1 MYVATGALADGK
13 RLQLKDLEGRN
24 MSQSSFD
31 QKDERRI
38 ISRRAVV
45 MGGLSTAA
53 AAAATFMASRSGT
66 TAVTPMDVKGPRM
79 HRAPAPKPSSTEEV
93 SE

>member
-1 MYVATGALADGK
+1 MASGSKLE
-13 RLQLKDLEGRN
+13 DLEGRN
-24 MSQSSFD
+24 MSHNSLD

-66 TAVTPMDVKGPRM
+66 TAVTPMDVKGPSM
-79 HRAPAPKPSSTEEV
+79 HRAPAPTKVQPTAEPTK
-93 SE
+93 